1 MSDVYP
7 IEGETCNHP
16 FDSLSTSE
24 DRNLICNYCGF
35 TCSTDSQDAF
45 ELLFLSAAIKIST
58 QDDKISNIESFI
70 SKNFGNSVCSF
81 CDTWIDKDEPDSG
94 VKLNNI
100 FCCIEH
106 VALGVY
112 SLDEENLIDLVCTW
126 LKSTTILESSN
137 ISKKFILE
145 ELFSS
150 LPELKKT
157 LLDDNCEIN
166 ETIIIDPMLVKSL
179 ELTVP
184 ITVDDAVLAM
194 CKLLALEPKTELFY
208 SKSLFLG
215 IIAGA
220 ELWIRGDLEEEIHFE
235 DSFES
240 ETDIIYNKIAE
251 RSLSSIQL
259 NRIKSYVEIL
269 GEDIPDI
276 FTVDGEMVDQLLV
289 MTASRGAEMLLSAF
303 IAQDEI

>member
-1 MSDVYP
+1 LSDVYP
-7 IEGETCNHP
+7 IEGESCNHP
-16 FDSLSTSE
+16 FDSLSTTE
-24 DRNLICNYCGF
+24 DRKLICNYCGF

-70 SKNFGNSVCSF
+70 SNNFGNSVCSF

-100 FCCIEH
+100 YCCTEH

-126 LKSTTILESSN
+126 LKTTTILESSN
-137 ISKKFILE
+137 VSKKFILE

-179 ELTVP
+179 DLTVP
-184 ITVDDAVLAM
+184 ITIDDAVSAM
-194 CKLLALEPKTELFY
+194 CKLLVLEPKSELFY

-220 ELWIRGDLEEEIHFE
+220 ELWIRGELEEEIHFE

-251 RSLSSIQL
+251 RSISSIQL

-269 GEDIPDI
+269 GDDMPDI
-276 FTVDGEMVDQLLV
+276 FTVDGELVDQLLV
-289 MTASRGAEMLLSAF
+289 MTASRGAEMLLNSF
-303 IAQDEI
+303 ITHEEP

>member
-1 MSDVYP
+1 LSDVYP
-7 IEGETCNHP
+7 IEGEPCNHP
-16 FDSLSTSE
+16 FDSLSTSQ

-70 SKNFGNSVCSF
+70 SNNFGNSVCSF

-94 VKLNNI
+94 LKLNNI
-100 FCCIEH
+100 YCCIEH

-112 SLDEENLIDLVCTW
+112 TLNEENLLNSVCTW
-126 LKSTTILESSN
+126 LKATTILESSN
-137 ISKKFILE
+137 VSKKFILE

-157 LLDDNCEIN
+157 LLDDNCNIN
-166 ETIIIDPMLVKSL
+166 ETIIIDPILVKSL
-179 ELTVP
+179 NLTVS
-184 ITVDDAVLAM
+184 ISIDDAVIAM
-194 CKLLALEPKTELFY
+194 CKLLSLEPKTELFY
-208 SKSLFLG
+208 SRSLFLG

-220 ELWIRGDLEEEIHFE
+220 ELWIRGDLDEEIHFE

-240 ETDIIYNKIAE
+240 ETDVIYKKIAE
-251 RSLSSIQL
+251 RSLSPIQL

-269 GEDIPDI
+269 GEDMPDI

-289 MTASRGAEMLLSAF
+289 MTASRGAEMLLSTF
-303 IAQDEI
+303 ITQEDI